1 MAREVNI
8 YTSKPKVTLTADKV
22 SVSNIAM
29 TITVNMVLNNG
40 QKYSMTENCTWKA
53 LMARAKQDDLQE
65 WLAELMIRDMTART
79 EKAALLAV
87 KEVITK

>member
-8 YTSKPKVTLTADKV
+8 YTSKPKVTLTKV
-22 SVSNIAM
+22 SVSDIAM
-29 TITVNMVLNNG
+29 TITVNMVLDNG
-40 QKYSMTENCTWKA
+40 QKYSMTEDCTWKA
-53 LMARAKQDDLQE
+53 LMARATQADLQE
-65 WLAELMIRDMTART
+65 WLTELMVRDMTART